1 MKLRTRII
9 FASVATVILLLGAVS
24 YVRDQSSTPDTVA
37 RNVTVGDVAV
47 GGLNTADATLALS
60 AHENALLSGVGVFT
74 VNGSEFRLSPA
85 SIELDVDV
93 SAGVDAAMQARR
105 SGTIFETVRSWFTS
119 FVTTESVALP
129 ISFNDEVI
137 AAELEIWE
145 SIVVERPAF
154 DGSITVDDGEVVTRY
169 PLPGVGVN
177 RETGTALIR
186 SAMSSV
192 GTAPTVIPVVSASSP
207 LSDDQIDAA
216 AAEMRQMINDAV
228 VLRSDDATF
237 RMTFTERQLAS
248 AVRAT
253 IDPASD
259 SIEVYFDRDAVL
271 DILEPLRREFEISP
285 IDARFDIDLNTG
297 EYTVIPGRSG
307 VVLDVETLLTELES
321 AAHGSGTGV
330 FPVVVGAKPQLTT
343 EEAMAFTTM
352 TKLGGFSTKYTQ
364 GQDRT
369 RNIQQMSEDVD
380 GAIVRAGEVFSIND
394 HVGQRI
400 EARGY
405 VAAPAIIN
413 GAPYCC
419 DHPTNIGGGVSQF
432 ATTLFNAVFFSCLED
447 VEHQPH
453 SLYFTRYPRGREA
466 TLGVPGPDVKFRND
480 TDFPVVIRSWY
491 TAESISVRIY
501 GFNGGLECESN
512 THDKQNIVAFEKEFV
527 ADPDIAPGQQRK
539 ERSGIDGFLQ
549 RVDRIV
555 TFPDDSTEEDLHLV
569 WRYRP
574 LSELWS
580 VNPCEA
586 SGEPVNCPFT
596 LGSVIGSSW
605 ETALDTLANQ
615 GLKAAQVLESV
626 NDPGKDNI
634 VIDQNPSRGTPV
646 RQGATI
652 TLTVGTYAGD
662 SDG

>member
-9 FASVATVILLLGAVS
+9 LASVATVILLLGAVS
-24 YVRDQSSTPDTVA
+24 YVKDQATPDTVA
-37 RNVTVGDVAV
+37 RNVTVGGVAL
-47 GGLNTADATLALS
+47 GGLNTADATLSLS
-60 AHENALLSGVGVFT
+60 AHENALLSSVGVFT
-74 VNGSEFRLSPA
+74 VNGNEFRLTPA
-85 SIELDVDV
+85 SVELDVDV

-105 SGTIFETVRSWFTS
+105 KGAILEKVQSWFAS
-119 FVTTESVALP
+119 FVSTESVALP
-129 ISFNDEVI
+129 VSFNDEVI
-137 AAELEIWE
+137 AAELDIWE
-145 SIVVERPAF
+145 SIAVETPAF
-154 DGSITVDDGEVVTRY
+154 DGSISVDDGEVVTRY

-177 RETGTALIR
+177 RESGAALIR
-186 SAMSSV
+186 STMSNL
-192 GTAPTVIPVVSASSP
+192 GTAPTVIPVINASSP
-207 LSDDQIDAA
+207 LSNDQIDAA
-216 AAEMRQMINDAV
+216 AAEMRRMIGDPV

-248 AVRAT
+248 SVRAA

-259 SIEVYFDRDAVL
+259 SIEVYFDRDTVL
-271 DILEPLRREFEISP
+271 DILEPLRREFESSP
-285 IDARFDIDLNTG
+285 IDALFDIDLNTG

-307 VVLDVETLLTELES
+307 VVLDVETLLTELKG
-321 AAHGSGTGV
+321 AALGSGTGV
-330 FPVVVGAKPQLTT
+330 FPVVVGARPKLTT
-343 EEAMAFTTM
+343 EDAMAFTTM

-369 RNIQQMSEDVD
+369 LNIQRMSEDVD
-380 GAIVRAGEVFSIND
+380 GAVVLAGEVFSIND

-400 EARGY
+400 EADGY

-419 DHPTNIGGGVSQF
+419 DHPANVGGGVSQF

-466 TLGVPGPDVKFRND
+466 TLGIPGPDVKFRND
-480 TDFPVVIRSWY
+480 TDYPVVIRSWY
-491 TAESISVRIY
+491 SEESVSVRIY

-512 THDKQNIVAFEKEFV
+512 TQDKEDIVAFDKEYMG
-527 ADPDIAPGQQRK
+527 DPDIAPGQQRR

-549 RVDRIV
+549 RVDRIM
-555 TFPDDSTEEDLHLV
+555 TFPDGSTEEDLHLV

-580 VNPCEA
+580 VNPCEI

-596 LGSVIGSSW
+596 LGSVIGSTW
-605 ETALDTLANQ
+605 EAALDTLANQ
-615 GLKAAQVLESV
+615 GLKVAKALESV
-626 NDPGKDNI
+626 ADPGKDNI
-634 VIDQNPSRGTPV
+634 VLDQNPSRGTPV
-646 RQGATI
+646 RPGETI
-652 TLTVGTYAGD
+652 TLTVGSYSED

>member
-9 FASVATVILLLGAVS
+9 LASVATVILLLGAVS
-24 YVRDQSSTPDTVA
+24 YVKDQATPDTVA
-37 RNVTVGDVAV
+37 RNVTVGGVAL
-47 GGLNTADATLALS
+47 GGLNTADATLSLS
-60 AHENALLSGVGVFT
+60 AHENALLSSVGVFT
-74 VNGSEFRLSPA
+74 VNGNEFRLTPA
-85 SIELDVDV
+85 SVELDVDV

-105 SGTIFETVRSWFTS
+105 KGTILAKVQSWFAS
-119 FVTTESVALP
+119 FVSTESVALP
-129 ISFNDEVI
+129 VSFNDEVI
-137 AAELEIWE
+137 AAELDIWE
-145 SIVVERPAF
+145 SIAVETPAF
-154 DGSITVDDGEVVTRY
+154 DGSISVDDGEVVTRY

-177 RETGTALIR
+177 RESGAALIR
-186 SAMSSV
+186 STMSNL
-192 GTAPTVIPVVSASSP
+192 GTAPTVIPVINASSP
-207 LSDDQIDAA
+207 LSNDQIDAA
-216 AAEMRQMINDAV
+216 AVEMRRMIGDPV

-248 AVRAT
+248 SVRAA

-271 DILEPLRREFEISP
+271 DILEPLRREFESSP
-285 IDARFDIDLNTG
+285 VGARFDIDLNTG

-307 VVLDVETLLTELES
+307 VVLDVETLLTELKG
-321 AAHGSGTGV
+321 AALGSGTGV
-330 FPVVVGAKPQLTT
+330 FPVVVGARPKLTT
-343 EEAMAFTTM
+343 EDAMAFTTM

-369 RNIQQMSEDVD
+369 LNIQRMSEDVD
-380 GAIVRAGEVFSIND
+380 GAVVLAGEVFSIND

-400 EARGY
+400 EADGY

-419 DHPTNIGGGVSQF
+419 DHPANVGGGVSQF

-466 TLGVPGPDVKFRND
+466 TLGIPGPDVKFRND
-480 TDFPVVIRSWY
+480 TDYPVVIRSWY
-491 TAESISVRIY
+491 SEESVSVRIY

-512 THDKQNIVAFEKEFV
+512 TQDKEDIVAFDKEYMG
-527 ADPDIAPGQQRK
+527 DPDIAPGQQRR

-549 RVDRIV
+549 RVDRIM
-555 TFPDDSTEEDLHLV
+555 TFPDGSTEEDLHLI

-580 VNPCEA
+580 VNPCEI

-596 LGSVIGSSW
+596 LGSVIGSTW
-605 ETALDTLANQ
+605 EAALDTLANQ
-615 GLKAAQVLESV
+615 GLKVAKALESV
-626 NDPGKDNI
+626 ADPGKDNI
-634 VIDQNPSRGTPV
+634 VLDQNPSRGTPV
-646 RQGATI
+646 RPGETI
-652 TLTVGTYAGD
+652 TLTVGSYSED

>member
-9 FASVATVILLLGAVS
+9 LASVATVILLLGAVS
-24 YVRDQSSTPDTVA
+24 YVKDQATPDTVA
-37 RNVTVGDVAV
+37 RNVTVGGVAL
-47 GGLNTADATLALS
+47 GGLNTADATLSLS
-60 AHENALLSGVGVFT
+60 AHENALLSSVGVFT
-74 VNGSEFRLSPA
+74 VNGNEFRLTPA
-85 SIELDVDV
+85 SVELDVDV

-105 SGTIFETVRSWFTS
+105 KGAILEKVQSWFAS
-119 FVTTESVALP
+119 FVSTESVALP
-129 ISFNDEVI
+129 VSFNDEVI
-137 AAELEIWE
+137 AAELDIWE
-145 SIVVERPAF
+145 SIAVETPAF
-154 DGSITVDDGEVVTRY
+154 DGSISVDDGEVVTRY

-177 RETGTALIR
+177 RESGAALIR
-186 SAMSSV
+186 STMSNL
-192 GTAPTVIPVVSASSP
+192 GTAPTVIPVINASSP
-207 LSDDQIDAA
+207 LSNDQIDAA
-216 AAEMRQMINDAV
+216 AAEMRRMIGDPV

-248 AVRAT
+248 SVRAA

-259 SIEVYFDRDAVL
+259 SIEVYFDRDTVL
-271 DILEPLRREFEISP
+271 DILEPLRREFESSP
-285 IDARFDIDLNTG
+285 IDALFDIDLNTG

-307 VVLDVETLLTELES
+307 VVLDVETLLTELKG
-321 AAHGSGTGV
+321 AALGSGTGV
-330 FPVVVGAKPQLTT
+330 FPVVVGARPKLTT
-343 EEAMAFTTM
+343 EDAMAFTTM

-369 RNIQQMSEDVD
+369 LNIQRMSEDVD
-380 GAIVRAGEVFSIND
+380 GAVVLAGEVFSIND

-400 EARGY
+400 EADGY

-419 DHPTNIGGGVSQF
+419 DHPANVGGGVSQF

-466 TLGVPGPDVKFRND
+466 TLGIPGPDVKFRND
-480 TDFPVVIRSWY
+480 TDYPVVIRSWY
-491 TAESISVRIY
+491 SEESVSVRIY

-512 THDKQNIVAFEKEFV
+512 TQDKEDIVAFDKEYMG
-527 ADPDIAPGQQRK
+527 DPDIAPGQQRR

-549 RVDRIV
+549 RVDRIM
-555 TFPDDSTEEDLHLV
+555 TFPDGSTEEDLHLI

-580 VNPCEA
+580 VNPCEI

-596 LGSVIGSSW
+596 LGSVIGSTW
-605 ETALDTLANQ
+605 EAALDTLANQ
-615 GLKAAQVLESV
+615 GLKVAKALESV
-626 NDPGKDNI
+626 ADPGKDNI
-634 VIDQNPSRGTPV
+634 VLDQNPSRGTPV
-646 RQGATI
+646 RPGETI
-652 TLTVGTYAGD
+652 TLTVGSYSED

>member
-1 MKLRTRII
+1 MKLPTRII
-9 FASVATVILLLGAVS
+9 LASVATVILLLGAVS
-24 YVRDQSSTPDTVA
+24 YVRDQSTTPDVVA
-37 RNVTVGDVAV
+37 RNVTVGGVAV

-60 AHENALLSGVGVFT
+60 AHENALLSSVGVFT
-74 VNGSEFRLSPA
+74 VNGHEFRLSPA
-85 SIELDVDV
+85 SVELDVDV
-93 SAGVDAAMQARR
+93 PAGVDAAMRARR
-105 SGTIFETVRSWFTS
+105 TGTFVEKVQSWFSS
-119 FVTTESVALP
+119 FISTEAVALP
-129 ISFNDEVI
+129 IFFNDEVI
-137 AAELEIWE
+137 LAELDIWE
-145 SIVVERPAF
+145 SIAVERPAF
-154 DGSITVDDGEVVTRY
+154 DGSITVDDGEVITRY

-186 SAMSSV
+186 SKMSTV
-192 GTAPTVIPVVSASSP
+192 GTAPALIPVVNASSP
-207 LSDDQIDAA
+207 LSNDQLDAA
-216 AAEMRQMINDAV
+216 AAQVREMITDPVA
-228 VLRSDDATF
+228 LRSDDATF

-307 VVLDVETLLTELES
+307 VVLDIETLLTELKS
-321 AAHGSGTGV
+321 AALGSGTGV
-330 FPVVVGAKPQLTT
+330 FPVVVGARPKLTT
-343 EEAMAFTTM
+343 QEATAFTTM

-369 RNIQQMSEDVD
+369 LNIQRMSDDVD
-380 GAIVRAGEVFSIND
+380 GTVVLAGEVFSIND
-394 HVGQRI
+394 HVGQRV
-400 EARGY
+400 EADGY

-419 DHPTNIGGGVSQF
+419 DHPANIGGGVSQF
-432 ATTLFNAVFFSCLED
+432 ATTLFNAAFFSCLED

-466 TLGVPGPDVKFRND
+466 TLGVPGPDVKFRNN

-491 TAESISVRIY
+491 SGESVSVRIY
-501 GFNGGLECESN
+501 GFNGGLECESD
-512 THDKQNIVAFEKEFV
+512 THDKEDIVAFEKEYV
-527 ADPDIAPGQQRK
+527 ADPDIAPGQQRR

-555 TFPDDSTEEDLHLV
+555 TSPDGSTEEDLHLI

-580 VNPCEA
+580 VNPCEV

-596 LGSVIGSSW
+596 LGSVIGSTW
-605 ETALDTLANQ
+605 EAALDALANQ
-615 GLKAAQVLESV
+615 GLKVAKALEGV
-626 NDPGKDNI
+626 TDPGKDNI
-634 VIDQNPSRGTPV
+634 VLDQNPARGTPV
-646 RQGATI
+646 KPGETI
-652 TLTVGTYAGD
+652 TLTVGSYAGD

>member
-9 FASVATVILLLGAVS
+9 LASVATVILLLGAVS
-24 YVRDQSSTPDTVA
+24 YVKDQATPDTVA
-37 RNVTVGDVAV
+37 RNVTVGGVAL
-47 GGLNTADATLALS
+47 GGLNTADATLSLS
-60 AHENALLSGVGVFT
+60 AHENALLSSVGVFT
-74 VNGSEFRLSPA
+74 VNGNEFRLTPA
-85 SIELDVDV
+85 SVELDVDV

-105 SGTIFETVRSWFTS
+105 KGAILEKVQSWFAS
-119 FVTTESVALP
+119 FVSTESVALP
-129 ISFNDEVI
+129 VSFNDEVI
-137 AAELEIWE
+137 AAELDIWE
-145 SIVVERPAF
+145 SIAVETPAF
-154 DGSITVDDGEVVTRY
+154 DGSISVDDGEVVTRY

-177 RETGTALIR
+177 RESGAALIR
-186 SAMSSV
+186 STMSNL
-192 GTAPTVIPVVSASSP
+192 GTAPTVIPVINASSP
-207 LSDDQIDAA
+207 LSNDQIDAA
-216 AAEMRQMINDAV
+216 AVEMRRMIGDPV

-248 AVRAT
+248 SVRAA

-259 SIEVYFDRDAVL
+259 SIEVYFDRDTVL
-271 DILEPLRREFEISP
+271 DILEPLRREFESSP
-285 IDARFDIDLNTG
+285 IDALFDIDLNTG

-307 VVLDVETLLTELES
+307 VVLDVETLLTELKG
-321 AAHGSGTGV
+321 AALGSGTGV
-330 FPVVVGAKPQLTT
+330 FPVVVGARPKLTT
-343 EEAMAFTTM
+343 EDAMAFTTM

-369 RNIQQMSEDVD
+369 LNIQRMSEDVD
-380 GAIVRAGEVFSIND
+380 GAVVLAGEVFSIND
-394 HVGQRI
+394 HVGQRL
-400 EARGY
+400 EADGY

-419 DHPTNIGGGVSQF
+419 DHPANVGGGVSQF

-466 TLGVPGPDVKFRND
+466 TLGIPGPDVKFRND
-480 TDFPVVIRSWY
+480 TDYPVVIRSWY
-491 TAESISVRIY
+491 SEESVSVRIY

-512 THDKQNIVAFEKEFV
+512 TQDKEDIVAFDKEYMG
-527 ADPDIAPGQQRK
+527 DPDIAPGQQRR

-549 RVDRIV
+549 RVDRIM
-555 TFPDDSTEEDLHLV
+555 TFPDGSTEEDLHLV

-580 VNPCEA
+580 VNPCEI

-596 LGSVIGSSW
+596 LGSVIGSTW
-605 ETALDTLANQ
+605 EAALDTLANQ
-615 GLKAAQVLESV
+615 GLKVAKALESV
-626 NDPGKDNI
+626 ADPGKDNI
-634 VIDQNPSRGTPV
+634 VLDQNPSRGTPV
-646 RQGATI
+646 RPGETI
-652 TLTVGTYAGD
+652 TLTVGSYSED

>member
-9 FASVATVILLLGAVS
+9 LASVATVILLLGAVS
-24 YVRDQSSTPDTVA
+24 YVRDQSAIPDTVA
-37 RNVTVGDVAV
+37 RNVAVGGVAV
-47 GGLNTADATLALS
+47 GGLNTADATLALA
-60 AHENALLSGVGVFT
+60 AHENALLSRVGVFT
-74 VNGSEFRLSPA
+74 VNGNEFRLSPA
-85 SIELDVDV
+85 SVELDVDV
-93 SAGVDAAMQARR
+93 PGGVDAAMQARR
-105 SGTIFETVRSWFTS
+105 TGTIFEKVQSWFAS
-119 FVTTESVALP
+119 FASTEDVALS

-137 AAELEIWE
+137 AAELDIWE
-145 SIVVERPAF
+145 SIAVERPAF
-154 DGSITVDDGEVVTRY
+154 DGSITADDGEVVTRY

-177 RETGTALIR
+177 RDTGTALIR

-207 LSDDQIDAA
+207 LSNDQIDAA
-216 AAEMRQMINDAV
+216 AAQMRQMINDPV

-248 AVRAT
+248 AARAT

-259 SIEVYFDRDAVL
+259 SIDVYFDRDAVL

-285 IDARFDIDLNTG
+285 IGARFDIDLDSG

-307 VVLDVETLLTELES
+307 VVLDIETLLTELKT
-321 AAHGSGTGV
+321 AAVGSGTGV
-330 FPVVVGAKPQLTT
+330 FPVVVGAEPELTT
-343 EEAMAFTTM
+343 EEALAFTTM
-352 TKLGGFSTKYTQ
+352 MKLGGFSTKYTQ

-369 RNIQQMSEDVD
+369 LNIQRMSEEVD
-380 GAIVRAGEVFSIND
+380 GAVVLAGDVFSIND
-394 HVGQRI
+394 HVGQRV
-400 EARGY
+400 EAGGY

-466 TLGVPGPDVKFRND
+466 TLGVPGPDVKFRNN
-480 TDFPVVIRSWY
+480 TGFPVVIRSWY
-491 TAESISVRIY
+491 NAESVSVRIY
-501 GFNGGLECESN
+501 GFNGGLECESD
-512 THDKQNIVAFEKEFV
+512 THDKEDVVAFEQEYV
-527 ADPDIAPGQQRK
+527 ADPDIAPGQQRR

-555 TFPDDSTEEDLHLV
+555 TLPDGSTEEDLHLI

-596 LGSVIGSSW
+596 RGSVIGSTW
-605 ETALDTLANQ
+605 EAALDTLANQ
-615 GLKAAQVLESV
+615 GLKVAQAVESV
-626 NDPGKDNI
+626 ADPGKNNI
-634 VIDQNPSRGTPV
+634 VIDQNPPRGTLVTP
-646 RQGATI
+646 GETI
-652 TLTVGTYAGD
+652 TLTVGSYSED

>member
-9 FASVATVILLLGAVS
+9 LASVATVILLLGAVS
-24 YVRDQSSTPDTVA
+24 YVKDQATPDTVA
-37 RNVTVGDVAV
+37 RNVTVGGVAL
-47 GGLNTADATLALS
+47 GGLNTADATLSLS
-60 AHENALLSGVGVFT
+60 AHENALLSSVGVFT
-74 VNGSEFRLSPA
+74 VNGNEFRLTPA
-85 SIELDVDV
+85 SVELDVDV

-105 SGTIFETVRSWFTS
+105 KGAILEKVQSWFAS
-119 FVTTESVALP
+119 FVSTESVALP
-129 ISFNDEVI
+129 VSFNDEVI
-137 AAELEIWE
+137 AAELDIWE
-145 SIVVERPAF
+145 SIAVETPAF
-154 DGSITVDDGEVVTRY
+154 DGSISVDDGEVVTRY

-177 RETGTALIR
+177 RESGAALIR
-186 SAMSSV
+186 STMSNL
-192 GTAPTVIPVVSASSP
+192 GTAPTVIPVINASSP
-207 LSDDQIDAA
+207 LSNDQIDAA
-216 AAEMRQMINDAV
+216 AAEMRRMIGDPV

-248 AVRAT
+248 SVRAA

-259 SIEVYFDRDAVL
+259 SIEVYFDRDTVL
-271 DILEPLRREFEISP
+271 DILEPLRREFESSP
-285 IDARFDIDLNTG
+285 IDALFDIDLNTG

-307 VVLDVETLLTELES
+307 VVLDVETLLTELKG
-321 AAHGSGTGV
+321 AALGSGTGV
-330 FPVVVGAKPQLTT
+330 FPVVVGARPKLTT
-343 EEAMAFTTM
+343 EDAMAFTTM

-369 RNIQQMSEDVD
+369 LNIQRMSEDVD
-380 GAIVRAGEVFSIND
+380 GAVVLAGEVFSIND
-394 HVGQRI
+394 HVGQRL
-400 EARGY
+400 EADGY

-419 DHPTNIGGGVSQF
+419 DHPANVGGGVSQF

-466 TLGVPGPDVKFRND
+466 TLGIPGPDVKFRND
-480 TDFPVVIRSWY
+480 TDYPVVIRSWY
-491 TAESISVRIY
+491 SEESVSVRIY

-512 THDKQNIVAFEKEFV
+512 TQDKEDIVAFDKEYMG
-527 ADPDIAPGQQRK
+527 DPDIAPGQQRR

-549 RVDRIV
+549 RVDRIM
-555 TFPDDSTEEDLHLV
+555 TFPDGSTEEDLHLI

-580 VNPCEA
+580 VNPCEI

-596 LGSVIGSSW
+596 LGSVIGSTW
-605 ETALDTLANQ
+605 EAALDTLANQ
-615 GLKAAQVLESV
+615 GLKVAKALESV
-626 NDPGKDNI
+626 ADPGKDNI
-634 VIDQNPSRGTPV
+634 VLDQNPSRGTPV
-646 RQGATI
+646 RPGETI
-652 TLTVGTYAGD
+652 TLTVGSYSED

>member
-9 FASVATVILLLGAVS
+9 LASVATVILLLGAVS
-24 YVRDQSSTPDTVA
+24 YVRDQSATPDTVA
-37 RNVTVGDVAV
+37 RNVTVGEVTV

-74 VNGSEFRLSPA
+74 VNGHEFRLSPA
-85 SIELDVDV
+85 SVELDVDV
-93 SAGVDAAMQARR
+93 PAGVDAAMQARR
-105 SGTIFETVRSWFTS
+105 TGTFVEKVQSWFAS
-119 FVTTESVALP
+119 FASTEAVGVP
-129 ISFNDEVI
+129 IFFNEGII
-137 AAELEIWE
+137 AAELDIWE
-145 SIVVERPAF
+145 SI
-154 DGSITVDDGEVVTRY
+154 
-169 PLPGVGVN
+169 LPGVGVN
-177 RETGTALIR
+177 RETGIALIR
-186 SAMSSV
+186 STMSSV
-192 GTAPTVIPVVSASSP
+192 GTAPTLIPVVTARSP
-207 LSDDQIDAA
+207 LSNDQIDAA
-216 AAEMRQMINDAV
+216 AAQMRQMINDPVA
-228 VLRSDDATF
+228 LRSDDATF
-237 RMTFTERQLAS
+237 RMTFTARQLAS

-259 SIEVYFDRDAVL
+259 SIDVYFERDAVL

-307 VVLDVETLLTELES
+307 VVLDIETLLTELKN
-321 AAHGSGTGV
+321 AALGSGTGL
-330 FPVVVGAKPQLTT
+330 FPVVVGAQPKLTT

-369 RNIQQMSEDVD
+369 INIQRMSEDVD
-380 GAIVRAGEVFSIND
+380 GTVVLAGEIFSIND
-394 HVGQRI
+394 HVGQRV
-400 EARGY
+400 ETDGY

-419 DHPTNIGGGVSQF
+419 DHPANIGGGVSQF
-432 ATTLFNAVFFSCLED
+432 ATTLFNAAFFSCLED
-447 VEHQPH
+447 IEHQPH

-466 TLGVPGPDVKFRND
+466 TLGVPGPDVKFRNN

-491 TAESISVRIY
+491 STESVSVRIY
-501 GFNGGLECESN
+501 GYNGGLECESD
-512 THDKQNIVAFEKEFV
+512 THDKEDVVAFEKEYV
-527 ADPDIAPGQQRK
+527 ADPDIAPGQQRR

-555 TFPDDSTEEDLHLV
+555 TSPDGSTEEDLHLI

-580 VNPCEA
+580 VNPCEV

-596 LGSVIGSSW
+596 LGSVIGSTW
-605 ETALDTLANQ
+605 EVALDTLANQ
-615 GLKAAQVLESV
+615 GLKVAKALEGV
-626 NDPGKDNI
+626 TDPGKDNI
-634 VIDQNPSRGTPV
+634 VLDQNPARGTPV
-646 RQGATI
+646 KPGETI
-652 TLTVGTYAGD
+652 TLTVGNYAGD
-662 SDG
+662 SEG